1 MKFIKIMVLVVFL
14 NLLIPITAMSASCT
28 PSANVSYLQSSV
40 LGGYQYDFTVF
51 NTTSLSDIDC
61 AGFDIISFNVFF
73 ISDANLTHVSLP
85 ANWEGSGFSG
95 QWNEDTWTDPSD
107 PIHDGMG
114 FANACAA
121 DCSSSFT
128 SPILRE
134 DSLDSFSFILDKDI
148 QDFDYVVYFADADN
162 SEYWGTT
169 SVPEPATLILIGA
182 GLAAVSIFGRS
193 GLTRRK
199 K

>member
-14 NLLIPITAMSASCT
+14 NLLIPITAMSALCT

-40 LGGYQYDFTVF
+40 LGEYQYDFTVF
-51 NTTSLSDIDC
+51 NSTDSSDKDC

-73 ISDANLTHVSLP
+73 NPDATLTHVNLP
-85 ANWEGSGFSG
+85 ANWEGTDSGLWG
-95 QWNEDTWTDPSD
+95 ELTWSDPSD
-107 PIHDGMG
+107 LLHDGMG
-114 FANACAA
+114 FANACAT
-121 DCSSSFT
+121 DCASPFT

-134 DSLDSFSFILDKDI
+134 KSLDSFSFILSLNI
-148 QDFDYVVYFADADN
+148 QDFDYVVYFADADI

-169 SVPEPATLILIGA
+169 SVPEPGSLILLGA
-182 GLAAVSIFGRS
+182 GLAAISICGRS
-193 GLTRRK
+193 RITRRK